1 MRARIGVNQTW
12 TGCRLGSREP
22 DGTEPTHARTLSL
35 FPISRVPGG
44 MTRLTVEGLAAV
56 VETGAADTVFAGFTD
71 MHGRLVGRRIEAG
84 YFQKSGHRELR
95 AAPELLAT
103 DLAGKPIPGPA
114 ATGDHIL
121 KPDFATLR
129 MAEWAPRTALVL
141 CDLFDATG
149 HATVPHSPRQVLKKQ
164 VVRAKELGFDVVA
177 AAEFECQ
184 LFQEGSATPVSA
196 PLTAVEAFL
205 EDLRAALKASDL
217 QVESTRAAEGRARLN
232 LRPAAALDAA
242 DDRTILRYAAQT
254 IGARLGLRLALLP
267 KPLPDGPG
275 AAGHIHLA
283 LWSGREPAFLDSSLP
298 RGMSRLLR
306 AFLGGLL
313 RGLDDCAPFYAPSV
327 NAYKRLGGAAPMLK
341 AWSIANRNAAFR
353 LCGEGTGAIRI
364 ECRAPGADA
373 NPYLAMAAF
382 LAAGLDGI
390 AQKLDCGDPAPGGTG
405 QGPVLPGSLREAA
418 LALRGSSILRA
429 ALGDAVVDHYVRAAD
444 WEQRAFDR
452 AVTDWEIARGLGAG

>member
-1 MRARIGVNQTW
+1 M
-12 TGCRLGSREP
+12 
-22 DGTEPTHARTLSL
+22 
-35 FPISRVPGG
+35 SRVPGG

-56 VETGAADTVFAGFTD
+56 VEAGAADTVFAGFTD
-71 MHGRLVGRRIEAG
+71 MYGRLIGRRIEAG

-95 AAPELLAT
+95 AAPEHLAA
-103 DLAGKPIPGPA
+103 DLAGTAIPGPA

-129 MAEWAPRTALVL
+129 MAEWEPRSALVL
-141 CDLFDATG
+141 CDVFDATG
-149 HATVPHSPRQVLKKQ
+149 HATVPYSPRQVLKKQ
-164 VVRAKELGFDVVA
+164 VVRARELGFDVVA
-177 AAEFECQ
+177 ATEFECQ
-184 LFQEGSATPVSA
+184 LFLEGSATPAPA
-196 PLTAVEAFL
+196 PLAVVEVFLAELRTALA
-205 EDLRAALKASDL
+205 ASDL
-217 QVESTRAAEGRARLN
+217 QAESTRAAEGRARLN

-242 DDRTILRYAAQT
+242 DDRAVLRHAAQSV
-254 IGARLGLRLALLP
+254 GARLGHRVAFLP
-267 KPLPDGPG
+267 KWQPDCPG

-283 LWSGREPAFLDSSLP
+283 LWAGREPAFLDNSLP
-298 RGMSRLLR
+298 RGMSRLMR

-313 RGLDDCAPFYAPSV
+313 RGLDDCAPFYAPGV
-327 NAYKRLGGAAPMLK
+327 NAYKRLGGVEPMLK

-390 AQKLDCGDPAPGGTG
+390 SQKLDCGDPAPAGTG
-405 QGPVLPGSLREAA
+405 QGPALPGSLREAA
-418 LALRGSSILRA
+418 LALRGSAMLRV
-429 ALGDAVVDHYVRAAD
+429 ALGDAVVDHYVRAAE